1 MPAGGLPWARNP
13 SAGLQRFGTSCGLQF
28 IPGSRKNLAQFNFC
42 WKCGVQPARTLPV
55 PRYPQRPLVV
65 VDADKIQA
73 RRSQVLAAMEGR
85 PGELQNLADEFDS
98 FLLAYLAGSR
108 GWTTATVDDLVD
120 FLCFRDTQGKGTN
133 MVHEA
138 SCPRVGRAGDD
149 ECREESSC
157 ARRYAAESLRKGCV
171 SKLKM
176 ALKAHGNGEV
186 WDPICCVGNPCA
198 SALVELYLTF
208 VSEEQKQV
216 GVPVNQPGPMLE
228 HTLIDL
234 LSDMRSRA
242 QVADS
247 LAEVISVT
255 RDIALYALI
264 FSSMRRGYD
273 LIGIADPEA
282 SRI

>member
-1 MPAGGLPWARNP
+1 MLCDSVYPSPATTAQKRTHLPGRKAHGDNWSIPFGCCSHAERCQRGGSPGRATPRPVATIRYLVLFAVC
-13 SAGLQRFGTSCGLQF
+13 SSCQEE
-28 IPGSRKNLAQFNFC
+28 NQFNFC
-42 WKCGVQPARTLPV
+42 WKCGVQPARTVPV
-55 PRYPQRPLVV
+55 PRYPQRPPVV

-171 SKLKM
+171 S
-176 ALKAHGNGEV
+176 
-186 WDPICCVGNPCA
+186 
-198 SALVELYLTF
+198 
-208 VSEEQKQV
+208 
-216 GVPVNQPGPMLE
+216 
-228 HTLIDL
+228 
-234 LSDMRSRA
+234 
-242 QVADS
+242 
-247 LAEVISVT
+247 
-255 RDIALYALI
+255 
-264 FSSMRRGYD
+264 
-273 LIGIADPEA
+273 
-282 SRI
+282 